1 MGFKRSSISQWLN
14 PLILLAIIVTSA
26 LTMIFV
32 NQIDRIINIQLY
44 KYGLQFN
51 TSWANQYWT
60 YATII
65 YTILSLIIVLSA
77 LSLILGLKVSK
88 KEKAVNQKQTQPKQT
103 IFIQQPKHQPVP
115 AQPIVNQE
123 QKPKESINKLESKEK
138 VKNTVLSCPNCKKV
152 LTTPLVMLN
161 FEGGK
166 PRLVNMCPYCNY
178 TLGNAEDENTI
189 KKDT

>member
-14 PLILLAIIVTSA
+14 RLILLAIIATSA

-51 TSWANQYWT
+51 TLWANQYWT

-77 LSLILGLKVSK
+77 LSLILGLKVSR

-103 IFIQQPKHQPVP
+103 ISIQQPKHQPVP
-115 AQPIVNQE
+115 A
-123 QKPKESINKLESKEK
+123 
-138 VKNTVLSCPNCKKV
+138 
-152 LTTPLVMLN
+152 
-161 FEGGK
+161 
-166 PRLVNMCPYCNY
+166 
-178 TLGNAEDENTI
+178 
-189 KKDT
+189 